1 MLVNHVLRYGAVPPV
16 SAAPT
21 DDHTPTLV
29 ERASVGACSAIT
41 VEWIDAC
48 IAQTTRAMDWARKS
62 VHGLS
67 VRMRL
72 TGNTM
77 TMTASAQSL
86 ICLLRPMR
94 SDRAPQRGR
103 TMMATTWA
111 PRLAM

>member
-1 MLVNHVLRYGAVPPV
+1 RRHTRSKRDWSSDVCSSDLVLRYGAVPPV

-29 ERASVGACSAIT
+29 ERASVGACSAMT

-67 VRMRL
+67 VRMKIGR
-72 TGNTM
+72 
-77 TMTASAQSL
+77 AS
-86 ICLLRPMR
+86 C
-94 SDRAPQRGR
+94 RGR
-103 TMMATTWA
+103 GEIWVVGRT
-111 PRLAM
+111 